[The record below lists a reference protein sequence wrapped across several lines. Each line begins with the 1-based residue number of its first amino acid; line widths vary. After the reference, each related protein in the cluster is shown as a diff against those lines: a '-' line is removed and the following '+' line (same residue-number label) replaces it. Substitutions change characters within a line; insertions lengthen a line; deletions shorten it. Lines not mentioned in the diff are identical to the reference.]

1 MVTAWGTRC
10 VAAGIVAGAL
20 GSGMWAPASA
30 AAHAVTTRASESTA
44 GVQADGPSGK
54 GGVAISANGRLV
66 AFVSTASNLVAGD
79 TNGVADV
86 FVRDLRTNVTRRVS
100 VATSGAQ
107 ADGASSA
114 GALAISP
121 DGRFVAFTS
130 VATNLS
136 AANDDSPCGG
146 PCPDVYLRDRLAG
159 TTRLL
164 LPFGTTDGTPNHLV
178 LSASAGFFAFTNLN
192 VQRVFRCRRSTRR
205 CRVASVPP
213 AGFRNDSTDS
223 RLSLGGMSRNGRLV
237 AFRASGIDTAPHP
250 PKPLALGIFVR
261 DMRARTTRRVT
272 ARPGDIP
279 GGLSPQGRFVLF
291 SSRSPNL
298 VPHDTNGRR
307 DVFIRDLVAGST
319 HRISVSSTGTQA
331 NRGSLGVGISS
342 GGRVCMFASAA
353 TNLVGNDR
361 NGLRDL
367 FVRDRVTHR
376 TVRVDVSTAGAES
389 NGAPTAWALAGNGRW
404 VGFDASATDLVAS
417 DTNGFADVFARGP
430 LH

>member
-1 MVTAWGTRC
+1 
-10 VAAGIVAGAL
+10 
-20 GSGMWAPASA
+20 MWPSASA

-44 GVQADGPSGK
+44 GVQADGPSGR

-107 ADGASSA
+107 ADGGSSA

-136 AANDDSPCGG
+136 AANNDSLCGGG

-164 LPFGTTDGTPNHLV
+164 LPFGTEGTPDHLV

-237 AFRASGIDTAPHP
+237 LFRASGIDSAPHP
-250 PKPLALGIFVR
+250 PKPLALGIFLR

-272 ARPGDIP
+272 DRAGDIP

-291 SSRSPNL
+291 SSRSAQL
-298 VPHDTNGRR
+298 VAHDTNGRR

-319 HRISVSSTGTQA
+319 HRISVSSTGAQA

-342 GGRVCMFASAA
+342 GGRVCMFTSAA

-367 FVRDRVTHR
+367 FVRDRVVHR
-376 TVRVDVSTAGAES
+376 TSRVDVSTAGAES
-389 NGAPTAWALAGNGRW
+389 NGALAAWALAGNGRW
-404 VGFDASATDLVAS
+404 VAFDASATDLVPA
-417 DTNGFADVFARGP
+417 DTNAFADVFARGP
-430 LH
+430 LP